1 MNESL
6 LRLAQTLASFSERSK
21 EISMSCL
28 DNCRRWYI
36 EDKNIN
42 TPDVYKRMEELK
54 KRTRLRLAIVHKHNG
69 INLSDEFLKKVVDDY
84 AECDKGT
91 RTKFIEAAGL
101 DNYEKKRLERCE
113 QLGVKAEPTPLPSL
127 PSRSGFNANTLIGP
141 LASRP
146 QGVDR

>member
-1 MNESL
+1 MNEGL
-6 LRLAQTLASFSERSK
+6 LTLAQTLASSSERSK
-21 EISMSCL
+21 EISMSHL
-28 DNCRRWYI
+28 DNCRRQYI
-36 EDKNIN
+36 EYKNIN
-42 TPDVYKRMEELK
+42 TPDVYKLK
-54 KRTRLRLAIVHKHNG
+54 EDLKNRTRLLLAIVHKHNG
-69 INLSDEFLKKVVDDY
+69 INVSDEFLKKVVDDY

-113 QLGVKAEPTPLPSL
+113 QLGVKDEPTPSL
-127 PSRSGFNANTLIGP
+127 PSRSGFNADTLIGP